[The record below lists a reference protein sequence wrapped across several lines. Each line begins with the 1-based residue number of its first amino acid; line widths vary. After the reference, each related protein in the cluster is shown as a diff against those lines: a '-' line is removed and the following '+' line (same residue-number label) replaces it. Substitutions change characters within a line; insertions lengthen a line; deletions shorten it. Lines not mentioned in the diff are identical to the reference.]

1 MSTNPQQQNRSS
13 LLCQEANFVKQNSDT
28 RAWATDHTDQKGSFF
43 AMLVVTTKLLDWV
56 SLGTKCLCMQRI
68 VGNKNK
74 VECSSETTIQTS
86 DINKTTQNST
96 NINDCLPQLNNCIDK
111 QNCNEV
117 KKLVNCFSRETSCQ
131 IRICQWAQLIEFEHN
146 QSAHNFRQTMWMWW
160 GGTAQKRRD
169 WPMTDI
175 DAVRTD
181 NFGLFSHFANTLMCF
196 VIVCIADCF
205 DMLASLTKITQIDK
219 TTWQRVQPLAE
230 ACC

>member
-86 DINKTTQNST
+86 DIKKQLKTLPTSLIVCHNLTIALTNKTAMKWKN
-96 NINDCLPQLNNCIDK
+96 
-111 QNCNEV
+111 
-117 KKLVNCFSRETSCQ
+117 
-131 IRICQWAQLIEFEHN
+131 
-146 QSAHNFRQTMWMWW
+146 
-160 GGTAQKRRD
+160 
-169 WPMTDI
+169 
-175 DAVRTD
+175 
-181 NFGLFSHFANTLMCF
+181 
-196 VIVCIADCF
+196 
-205 DMLASLTKITQIDK
+205 
-219 TTWQRVQPLAE
+219 
-230 ACC
+230 